1 MLFLLIIFAS
11 LFFNHVR
18 IHHVHSPSTREQ
30 YYLDRIGGT
39 GPPTYGR
46 IHNRLSI
53 SCLLQEFCSRDA
65 YPRKTWPPVDDAAA
79 ADEGGADQYDDPE
92 TTPLVAMKSD
102 GWDMYTLMFKNTK
115 KDVLRMDANAVVL
128 PIVLKEMSA
137 AIGVDAD
144 DSDDN
149 EEVGEDNKIV
159 RYNDSLRDD
168 RINEE
173 LVDDAIF
180 TRKYEEIVISMQFH
194 QAMSSFRGKLEKAVD
209 ADDGIDENGEIVS
222 VSAEELAEFR

>member
-1 MLFLLIIFAS
+1 LRS
-11 LFFNHVR
+11 Y
-18 IHHVHSPSTREQ
+18 PSRAFPFTSARGQ

-65 YPRKTWPPVDDAAA
+65 YPRKTWPPDNDA
-79 ADEGGADQYDDPE
+79 GGGGGGEDTYDDPE

-137 AIGVDAD
+137 AIGDDAA

-149 EEVGEDNKIV
+149 NGGAGEDNKIV

-168 RINEE
+168 RINKE
-173 LVDDAIF
+173 LVNNAIF

-194 QAMSSFRGKLEKAVD
+194 QAMSTFRGKLEKAVD
-209 ADDGIDENGEIVS
+209 ADDGVDENGNIVS

>member
-1 MLFLLIIFAS
+1 
-11 LFFNHVR
+11 
-18 IHHVHSPSTREQ
+18 
-30 YYLDRIGGT
+30 
-39 GPPTYGR
+39 
-46 IHNRLSI
+46 
-53 SCLLQEFCSRDA
+53 
-65 YPRKTWPPVDDAAA
+65 
-79 ADEGGADQYDDPE
+79 
-92 TTPLVAMKSD
+92 MKSD

-137 AIGVDAD
+137 AIGDDAA

-149 EEVGEDNKIV
+149 NGGAGEDNKIV

-168 RINEE
+168 RINKE
-173 LVDDAIF
+173 LVNNAIF

-194 QAMSSFRGKLEKAVD
+194 QAMSTFRGKLEKAVD
-209 ADDGIDENGEIVS
+209 ADDGVDENGNIVS